1 MIVHPAVIV
10 HGVADAK
17 AALAPGLPVTLLSAP
32 GAALFAGCLWWREIV
47 AAARSACPETEATD
61 ILDCADASGM
71 AMGALRSGVCRLVL
85 WPDAPGWDKVVAIA
99 ARQNGFVMPQAP
111 AALDLAQRN
120 AIRRLHEWLRGA
132 EPPARDSSPSLS

>member
-10 HGVADAK
+10 HGSADAH

-32 GAALFAGCLWWREIV
+32 GAALAGGCLWWREMI
-47 AAARSACPETEATD
+47 AAARAAHPESEATD
-61 ILDCADASGM
+61 ILDCADASGL

-85 WPDAPGWDKVVAIA
+85 WPDAPGWAGVAAIA
-99 ARQNGFVMPQAP
+99 ERQGGFVLPHAP

-120 AIRRLHEWLRGA
+120 AIRRLHAWLR
-132 EPPARDSSPSLS
+132 DSRLG